1 MLHRRRW
8 HDTIEPLP
16 STGISKILGMCE
28 ILDDKGGRE
37 DLFAL
42 ARDLHMPFSEV
53 LLVIKAAEMLAL
65 IDTPGP
71 RGAAHRVRQEA
82 PRRAH
87 PREEGAARRADAQ
100 AQRLPARR
108 EALEVAE
115 RGELPAELI
124 LEELALRLP
133 HEQPRQMFTTLLNW
147 GRYGDIFGYS
157 RDTDLFFLH
166 RAEKPAT

>member
-1 MLHRRRW
+1 MQT
-8 HDTIEPLP
+8 TIEPLP

-37 DLFAL
+37 DLFTL

-65 IDTPGP
+65 IDTPG
-71 RGAAHRVRQEA
+71 H
-82 PRRAH
+82 
-87 PREEGAARRADAQ
+87 DAQ
-100 AQRLPARR
+100 LTAFGKKILAAPIHEKKAQLGAQM
-108 EALEVAE
+108 LKLNVFQHVVKLLTSSE

-147 GRYGDIFGYS
+147 GRYGDVFGYS

-166 RAEKPAT
+166 RPDTPAT

>member
-1 MLHRRRW
+1 MPPRA
-8 HDTIEPLP
+8 IEPLP

-37 DLFAL
+37 DLFEL

-65 IDTPGP
+65 IDTPGHEAQLTAF
-71 RGAAHRVRQEA
+71 GKKILDAAIH
-82 PRRAH
+82 
-87 PREEGAARRADAQ
+87 DKKAQ
-100 AQRLPARR
+100 LGQQMLK
-108 EALEVAE
+108 LNVFQHVVKLLKGTE

-166 RAEKPAT
+166 RGETPPHAP

>member
-1 MLHRRRW
+1 MQT
-8 HDTIEPLP
+8 TIEPLP
-16 STGISKILGMCE
+16 STGISRILGMCE

-65 IDTPGP
+65 IDTPG
-71 RGAAHRVRQEA
+71 H
-82 PRRAH
+82 
-87 PREEGAARRADAQ
+87 Q
-100 AQRLPARR
+100 AQLTAFGKKLLDAPIHDKKKQLGAQM
-108 EALEVAE
+108 LKLNVFQHVVKLLTSSD

-147 GRYGDIFGYS
+147 GRYGDVFGYS

-166 RAEKPAT
+166 RGETSTTS

>member
-1 MLHRRRW
+1 MPP
-8 HDTIEPLP
+8 IEPLP

-65 IDTPGP
+65 IDTPGHQAQLTAFGKKVL
-71 RGAAHRVRQEA
+71 GAAMHEKKKLLGEQMLKLNVFQ
-82 PRRAH
+82 H
-87 PREEGAARRADAQ
+87 IVKLLTG
-100 AQRLPARR
+100 
-108 EALEVAE
+108 AE

-157 RDTDLFFLH
+157 RDEDLFFLH
-166 RAEKPAT
+166 RPEAPATT

>member
-1 MLHRRRW
+1 MQT
-8 HDTIEPLP
+8 TIEPLP

-37 DLFAL
+37 DLFTM

-65 IDTPGP
+65 IDTPG
-71 RGAAHRVRQEA
+71 H
-82 PRRAH
+82 
-87 PREEGAARRADAQ
+87 DAQ
-100 AQRLPARR
+100 LTAFGKKLLDAPIHEKKALLGVQMLKLNVFQHIVKLLKSAQK
-108 EALEVAE
+108 
-115 RGELPAELI
+115 GELPAELI

-147 GRYGDIFGYS
+147 GRYGDVFGYS

-166 RAEKPAT
+166 RAETSITP